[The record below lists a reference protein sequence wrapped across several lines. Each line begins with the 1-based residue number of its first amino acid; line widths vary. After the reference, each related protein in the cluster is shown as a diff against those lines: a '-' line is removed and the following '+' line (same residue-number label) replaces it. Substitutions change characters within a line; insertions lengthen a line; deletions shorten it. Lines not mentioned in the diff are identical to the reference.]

1 MARVLVL
8 GGTSY
13 VAQFVLQRVLQ
24 DDALRVM
31 NGEAS
36 EEISAVACTIR
47 SEPFS
52 PLPTGFVTLGSDSA
66 ARAVRVYWQVDILDL
81 NALEICIKD
90 FRPTVVINCTAISS
104 PAICQKDPD
113 KASSINEPRGL
124 VTLLETLP
132 WRVRFVHLS
141 TDFVYEGGLAWGES
155 YEEDAAVLSSKLSV
169 YGASKLRFDQFL
181 LEREHSASLEVLVL
195 RIANVIGPVAPLFQ
209 DRSAPK
215 FMQWLHRQLF
225 QPEDAD
231 APLKL
236 WSDEFR
242 SYLYIHDL
250 VSVMFNLL
258 AVKNNTP
265 ATLINL
271 GGVEAFSRVELAR
284 QYLAACA
291 KHDARTVTTVTREI
305 VPIARAQIDLGY
317 PSPLNTKLSTARLA
331 HLLQDFQWT
340 PTDQVLDE
348 ISRSLHMKS

>member
-1 MARVLVL
+1 M
-8 GGTSY
+8 
-13 VAQFVLQRVLQ
+13 
-24 DDALRVM
+24 
-31 NGEAS
+31 
-36 EEISAVACTIR
+36 
-47 SEPFS
+47 
-52 PLPTGFVTLGSDSA
+52 
-66 ARAVRVYWQVDILDL
+66 ILYC
-81 NALEICIKD
+81 A
-90 FRPTVVINCTAISS
+90 AISS

-195 RIANVIGPVAPLFQ
+195 RIANVIGPVAPLFP

-258 AVKNNTP
+258 AVENNTP

-271 GGVEAFSRVELAR
+271 GTWSGGVFPVSNSLASTLLPAQSMMPER
-284 QYLAACA
+284 LL
-291 KHDARTVTTVTREI
+291 
-305 VPIARAQIDLGY
+305 RA
-317 PSPLNTKLSTARLA
+317 
-331 HLLQDFQWT
+331 
-340 PTDQVLDE
+340 
-348 ISRSLHMKS
+348 SRSPAARFPVDTNGSSTRRDQS